1 MAWYGDVY
9 LQGER
14 KSDIKSLAD
23 EIEKQQKIYLE
34 GMGKKEK
41 REKGRRLLMGFLK
54 NPMIDKQLYESDKKE
69 APKWMRKLS
78 DMLGYDLG
86 TIDYGDPEA
95 IKKLETHWTT
105 GRAEDYGEEL
115 EEMQDEGDIPYWET
129 FLNERKQEFDIAL
142 QLLPLITG
150 MGGELPQV
158 FGSSPATQG
167 YLPSGGSNLTGG
179 GNLTEIGGESYDPN
193 NPWNFQQG
201 GQVPKKY
208 YGGGSVSG
216 SPTIVD
222 YFSRQG
228 KTLGGS
234 NIDSLAKR
242 LGRT

>member
-158 FGSSPATQG
+158 FGSSPTTSRVPDILSRDEGWAET
-167 YLPSGGSNLTGG
+167 
-179 GNLTEIGGESYDPN
+179 DPFDYSF
-193 NPWNFQQG
+193 PPLKKEGG